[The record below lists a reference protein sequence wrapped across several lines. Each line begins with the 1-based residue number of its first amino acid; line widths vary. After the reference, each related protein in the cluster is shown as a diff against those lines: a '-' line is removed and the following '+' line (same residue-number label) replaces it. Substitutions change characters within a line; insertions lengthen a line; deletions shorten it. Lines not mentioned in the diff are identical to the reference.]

1 MAKNYDSHDTPELSP
16 SFAPAPWL
24 PFTRAVK
31 PIGPG
36 GAGGAPPASRLV
48 GATGS
53 RR

>member
-1 MAKNYDSHDTPELSP
+1 MLKNYDSHDTPELSP
-16 SFAPAPWL
+16 AFPPAHWL
-24 PFTRAVK
+24 PFPRAVK

-36 GAGGAPPASRLV
+36 GAGVSPASRLV